1 MHIEIRPESRVHIDL
16 RSAGL
21 LRVAGHDPTLSA
33 RVPAWTLEVA
43 DGAVVDLPIDIA
55 FRAQDVEPP
64 ATYAPSDRA
73 KMRDNL
79 LGHEVL
85 DARRFPDL
93 TFRGRYVG
101 TLDAGRLSG
110 DLLVRGAPRR
120 IAFEVAGASG
130 DRTLDVHGT
139 WQGRLTELGIKPYA
153 ALLGT
158 IRLDDWI
165 RLRLEA
171 TFSLR

>member
-1 MHIEIRPESRVHIDL
+1 MHIEIRPESRVLIDL

-21 LRVAGHDPTLSA
+21 LRAAGHDPTLIA
-33 RVPAWTLEVA
+33 RAPAWAAELPDGHLDVA
-43 DGAVVDLPIDIA
+43 IDLA
-55 FRAQDVEPP
+55 FSTEHIEPP
-64 ATYAPSDRA
+64 AGYAPSDRT

-79 LGHEVL
+79 LGPEVL
-85 DARRFPDL
+85 DARRFPDVAL
-93 TFRGRYVG
+93 RGRYVG
-101 TLDAGRLSG
+101 SLDAGRLAG
-110 DLLVRGAPRR
+110 DLFLRGIPRPIALDLGGVRNGATLEVRGA
-120 IAFEVAGASG
+120 
-130 DRTLDVHGT
+130 

-153 ALLGT
+153 ALFGA